1 MSRGFPHLFRI
12 TTLAL
17 SPRSLWEVIISLPF
31 LVIYQLYRHFSAVQF
46 GFAWLELNVTVSYRV
61 FRVRVSDV
69 GVSVFFGL
77 TP

>member
-1 MSRGFPHLFRI
+1 MSRDLPHLFRI

-17 SPRSLWEVIISLPF
+17 SPRSLWEVITSLPF
-31 LVIYQLYRHFSAVQF
+31 LVIYQLYRRFSAVQF

-61 FRVRVSDV
+61 FRVSDV
-69 GVSVFFGL
+69 GVSVFFVL